1 MTKDNISFLT
11 AFLLLTEF
19 FFGRTIMDSLVAVL
33 TSKQRNATEAICS
46 YRSIRTWLS
55 LEFGIA
61 VGKKWQL
68 NDNRIQWDKHLKLAG
83 IRRKKWRKL
92 FQKFHH

>member
-46 YRSIRTWLS
+46 YRSIRT
-55 LEFGIA
+55 
-61 VGKKWQL
+61 
-68 NDNRIQWDKHLKLAG
+68 
-83 IRRKKWRKL
+83 
-92 FQKFHH
+92 